1 MLSDDDQKIQ
11 NIVRELKEPV
21 RVSAS
26 LDDRI
31 MRVVRELPR
40 HARSTLWAR
49 LTTPRRVTIMPLSWG
64 LLAASLA
71 ALAALGAAHV
81 SQDVHTAA
89 APIAKALFPKASKES
104 PRVQFVLVAP
114 DAKKVAVIGDFNG
127 WDASH
132 AEFQAMH
139 RGGGVWSVT
148 APVPV
153 GHHRY
158 SFVVD
163 DSLWVADPTAPRA
176 ADNDFGLPN
185 SAIVV
190 QSQ

>member
-31 MRVVRELPR
+31 MRAVRELPR

-89 APIAKALFPKASKES
+89 AMDVEIDEAGRNHELGGID
-104 PRVQFVLVAP
+104 P
-114 DAKKVAVIGDFNG
+114 DRLRRNVDVSWGSGCGDRSAG
-127 WDASH
+127 DEEPTRR
-132 AEFQAMH
+132 EF
-139 RGGGVWSVT
+139 
-148 APVPV
+148 
-153 GHHRY
+153 
-158 SFVVD
+158 F
-163 DSLWVADPTAPRA
+163 
-176 ADNDFGLPN
+176 
-185 SAIVV
+185 
-190 QSQ
+190 